1 MLMKRIVSRLP
12 YLLVAGVVAVHLLLA
27 GAPVAHAQFFDESLE
42 GQDVFIED
50 EDQYFEE
57 GLGQGEM
64 GPGGVGTEPDYTEGH
79 RFVDES
85 LIPPSQRGLTV
96 GARQLQLTLGQERE
110 TLPLNVAWGAGT
122 GLLIGGWYALI
133 AEGDNRDTQRS
144 IGVGIVA
151 GIILGIAVGTR
162 SLFNP
167 DAPRP
172 ATSMNAPPPTSD
184 GPNFVPTV
192 AFKPGAPEVGFRMTF

>member
-1 MLMKRIVSRLP
+1 MKRTVFRLP
-12 YLLVAGVVAVHLLLA
+12 YFLVAGVVAVHLLLA
-27 GAPVAHAQFFDESLE
+27 GAPVARAQFFDESLE
-42 GQDVFIED
+42 GQDLFIQD

-57 GLGQGEM
+57 GLGQGQM
-64 GPGGVGTEPDYTEGH
+64 GPGGTGTEPDYTEGQ

-122 GLLIGGWYALI
+122 GLLIGGWFALI
-133 AEGDNRDTQRS
+133 GEGDNRQTQRS
-144 IGVGIVA
+144 IGLGIVT
-151 GIILGIAVGTR
+151 GILLGMVVGTR
-162 SLFNP
+162 TVFNP

-172 ATSMNAPPPTSD
+172 ITPVSQAAPPADEQSRVEPI
-184 GPNFVPTV
+184 V
-192 AFKPGAPEVGFRMTF
+192 ALAPGESRLGFRLTF